1 MKRIPDWAGGLALSC
16 LVLLAGAWGGRM
28 MIGLDR
34 NARDLVRVRE
44 TTADMN
50 ARLRAVEERI
60 TELGAEVRRL
70 VLRLERP
77 DTAGEEGGRE

>member
-1 MKRIPDWAGGLALSC
+1 
-16 LVLLAGAWGGRM
+16 M